1 MTKTDTVKF
10 TNPTDDDDCTL
21 CDKPA
26 VIVVTLTPH
35 DFASTSCNFCG
46 GERAFCA
53 EHWLEFQR
61 AVADARPYSD
71 PTKKEEP
78 VILTGNRPEDNAS
91 QTAKGL
97 VQSSVP
103 FPSIPS
109 VGDYISGLVTERKT
123 TPGYTAAWLTLK
135 DGSRLSVQA
144 SRWHY
149 CSPRTDDGPWDEF
162 EVGTET
168 FDQFPELVGRAE
180 TGSPV
185 EGASVYVYPYV
196 PAKIIGA
203 IIARCGGVE
212 DQQR

>member
-1 MTKTDTVKF
+1 MTKTEQDEKITEWLSWGMHNGVC
-10 TNPTDDDDCTL
+10 PEVL
-21 CDKPA
+21 
-26 VIVVTLTPH
+26 VVAAL
-35 DFASTSCNFCG
+35 AIG
-46 GERAFCA
+46 AAQERS
-53 EHWLEFQR
+53 HY
-61 AVADARPYSD
+61 PYGKA
-71 PTKKEEP
+71 PQEP
-78 VILTGNRPEDNAS
+78 LILTGNRPEDNAS

-97 VQSSVP
+97 VQSGVP

-109 VGDYISGLVTERKT
+109 VEDYISGLVTERKN
-123 TPGYTAAWLTLK
+123 TPGYTADWLKLK

-180 TGSPV
+180 GRGPV
-185 EGASVYVYPYV
+185 KGVSVYVYPYV